1 MTRADRRK
9 RARGQDR
16 AGGSGGVA
24 AANTR
29 GGGRKPGSEAYGLE
43 MGELA
48 GNMTNDV
55 VGGGEFGQ
63 TAALLAEANAQM
75 GSSNE
80 ENAEKPDVSSQP
92 GTDGS
97 DSVSSEEASTT
108 AAAAATNGGFSCS
121 ACGSTFAQ
129 PHAIYEH
136 MHTAH
141 QTPNS
146 RLCSCNACKT
156 LFFPREEDAVEHAS
170 QLQGGG
176 FLVLGDGVLA
186 AAAVAGVANPAAM
199 SPFSH
204 HSDNVGMDPAALGFA
219 EEAIN
224 PGLLLLLLFYSSSH
238 AADAEGG
245 GGGALLPDLGRM

>member
-1 MTRADRRK
+1 MTKADRRK
-9 RARGQDR
+9 RARVQNR
-16 AGGSGGVA
+16 AGGGGA
-24 AANTR
+24 AATTSE
-29 GGGRKPGSEAYGLE
+29 GGRKPGSEAYGVE
-43 MGELA
+43 VGEGA
-48 GNMTNDV
+48 GKMTDDV
-55 VGGGEFGQ
+55 VGGEEFGQ

-80 ENAEKPDVSSQP
+80 DNAEKPDVSFQP
-92 GTDGS
+92 GTDAS
-97 DSVSSEEASTT
+97 DSVSSDEASTT
-108 AAAAATNGGFSCS
+108 AAAATNGGFSCS

-156 LFFPREEDAVEHAS
+156 LFFLREEDAVEHAW

-186 AAAVAGVANPAAM
+186 AAAAAGVANSAAM

-204 HSDNVGMDPAALGFA
+204 HSDNAGMDPAALGFA
-219 EEAIN
+219 EGVIH
-224 PGLLLLLLFYSSSH
+224 PGLLLLSSSLSH
-238 AADAEGG
+238 VAGAEDS
-245 GGGALLPDLGRM
+245 GGALPPDLGKM